1 LIKMM
6 PQIWMDNDNADAILL
21 PKSARKAISE
31 SAGKKSVL
39 TKLENVILSHKS
51 HPTLLK
57 DSNTKWP
64 KSSICK
70 ETPQKQHRQQL
81 QEKSYAGQSI
91 EGGLWKAA
99 ELSAA
104 NNLNVRSADT
114 NDSLDLFD
122 CIQFPTQ
129 KCLRNCQK
137 PISPNWMEPLLSEQL
152 IDKLLNNTLAGD
164 ELRVPD
170 IPAYPDL
177 DQDEFALKSLTDKLN
192 ESVEKSTEVFEVMLP
207 PVLYDIDF
215 DEEPFKF

>member
-1 LIKMM
+1 
-6 PQIWMDNDNADAILL
+6 MDNDNADAILL

-104 NNLNVRSADT
+104 NNLN
-114 NDSLDLFD
+114 
-122 CIQFPTQ
+122 

>member
-1 LIKMM
+1 MM

-39 TKLENVILSHKS
+39 TKLENVIHSHKS

-91 EGGLWKAA
+91 AGGLWKAA

-104 NNLNVRSADT
+104 NNLN
-114 NDSLDLFD
+114 
-122 CIQFPTQ
+122 

-152 IDKLLNNTLAGD
+152 IDKLLNNTLAED

-170 IPAYPDL
+170 IPAYPEL
-177 DQDEFALKSLTDKLN
+177 DEDEFALKSLTDKLN